1 MTEAM
6 TEPPAQA
13 FTGGCQCGAVRYA
26 GHAPLEKI
34 HLCHC
39 RMCQRA
45 VGNVFAAL
53 AGVPKERFE
62 WTRGTPGQFASSSL
76 ATRGFCPACGTPLFF
91 SYNDSPRIYV
101 TIGSLDNPT
110 VAVPEKQYGIEKPV
124 ALAARQHRSVA
135 RGDAEKRKA
144 GGDDGSP
151 VRREHDA
158 WLKKRNAPSAT
169 RR

>member
-1 MTEAM
+1 MTEAK
-6 TEPPAQA
+6 TEPLAQA

-53 AGVPKERFE
+53 AGVPKERLE

-110 VAVPEKQYGIEKPV
+110 VAVPEKQYGVESQLPWLHVNTDLPREETVKNEK
-124 ALAARQHRSVA
+124 LAQMTVHQF
-135 RGDAEKRKA
+135 
-144 GGDDGSP
+144 GGSLTHG
-151 VRREHDA
+151 
-158 WLKKRNAPSAT
+158 
-169 RR
+169 